1 MKKNF
6 LLTMSLILFIGSST
20 IAQKLSKKEEKF
32 SKAAAKETCECFN
45 KIMESFHP
53 EITKMMKNM
62 VEVGEEAAIQE
73 FTKYMLTL
81 NEEEQKEFIKEAER
95 LKNME
100 SMLDE
105 QCGHIEKK
113 YAQYKENDAFG
124 KRVIYHLENDDS
136 CKLLG
141 EIMKKAKE
149 GEEKED

>member
-6 LLTMSLILFIGSST
+6 LFILSLAIFISSTT
-20 IAQKLSKKEEKF
+20 IAQSLSKKEEKIT
-32 SKAAAKETCECFN
+32 KAAAKETCECFN
-45 KIMESFHP
+45 KIMSSFHP

-62 VEVGEEAAIQE
+62 VEIGEDAAIQE
-73 FTKYMLTL
+73 FTKYMMTL
-81 NEEEQKEFIKEAER
+81 SEEEQKEFIKEAER

-113 YAQYKENDAFG
+113 YAKYKDNDAFG
-124 KRVIYHLENDDS
+124 ERVIYHLENDAS

-141 EIMKKAKE
+141 EIMKKAKDDE
-149 GEEKED
+149 AKKD